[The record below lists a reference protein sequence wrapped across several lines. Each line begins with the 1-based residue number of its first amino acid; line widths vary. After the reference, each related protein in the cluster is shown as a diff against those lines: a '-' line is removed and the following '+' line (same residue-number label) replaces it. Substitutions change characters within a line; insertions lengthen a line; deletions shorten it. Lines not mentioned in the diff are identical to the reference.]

1 MGDVAR
7 PEDERLTDQ
16 QYRSRFIERL
26 SLRFREDEHMEA
38 ELAQREAEE
47 QYAKCPRSQMADE
60 WKDDP
65 DNCADETWIEWR
77 SEYDDEVEGDEWD
90 GDEDRD
96 DE

>member
-1 MGDVAR
+1 MNDSR
-7 PEDERLTDQ
+7 TEEKRLTDE

-26 SLRFREDEHMEA
+26 SLRFREDEHMEV
-38 ELAQREAEE
+38 EMAQREAEE
-47 QYAKCPRSQMADE
+47 EYAKCPRSEMADE

-77 SEYDDEVEGDEWD
+77 AEYGDEVEDGEWD

-96 DE
+96 YE